1 MNNNEKN
8 IFNELLEKGK
18 QTGIVSAREIYSVMD
33 EADIDIDKLNE
44 LELERETKIEG
55 VACWIKDLKAEAEA
69 LKNEKQ
75 ALAERQKVAEN
86 KAESLKKWLAYA
98 LQGEKFKTPKCAI
111 SFRKSE
117 AVEVTDEGLNN
128 LMKEHDELLTYKA
141 PEPNKTAIKQAIK
154 DGLNVAGVQL
164 VQNISTIIK

>member
-1 MNNNEKN
+1 MTIYE
-8 IFNELLEKGK
+8 IDQAIMECVDLE
-18 QTGIVSAREIYSVMD
+18 TGEI
-33 EADIDIDKLNE
+33 IDTEQLDKLQM
-44 LELERETKIEG
+44 ERETKIEG

-98 LQGEKFKTPKCAI
+98 LQGEKFKTTKCAI
-111 SFRKSE
+111 SFRESE

-164 VQNISTIIK
+164 VQNTSVIIK

>member
-1 MNNNEKN
+1 MKLYEIDNA
-8 IFNELLEKGK
+8 ILECIDLE
-18 QTGIVSAREIYSVMD
+18 TGEI
-33 EADIDIDKLNE
+33 IDTEQLDKLQME
-44 LELERETKIEG
+44 RDTKLEN

-75 ALAERQKVAEN
+75 ALAERQRVAEN

-98 LQGEKFKTPKCAI
+98 LQGEKFKTTKCAI

-141 PEPNKTAIKQAIK
+141 PEPNKTKIKQALK
-154 DGLNVAGVQL
+154 DGLSVEGVQL
-164 VQNISTIIK
+164 VQNTSTIIK